1 MKQYVKDLED
11 KVLYYDSLLAYVEV
25 SPSPEFFED
34 IVNDMKYMLLII
46 QAFERR
52 EDEHEQQ
59 VIARLDYLR
68 SLPKP
73 DYDAH
78 Q

>member
-1 MKQYVKDLED
+1 MKPYLQQFEERL
-11 KVLYYDSLLAYVEV
+11 LNYYTCLNYGKPPGPEEYERALA
-25 SPSPEFFED
+25 D
-34 IVNDMKYMLLII
+34 IKALIIIVNE
-46 QAFERR
+46 FERR
-52 EDEHEQQ
+52 DAAHEQQ

-68 SLPKP
+68 GLPKP